1 MIDPFAKLTGAQATA
16 TPTFKTADFGL
27 QRRIEFAAVLRQS
40 EAAVAT
46 PPSSSANTSALLTAS
61 DAASPALAVQGHANN
76 SASLNLPPRA
86 RGGPPTPPAS
96 PNLPPRTRGGTP
108 TPPTPPAPPNPVEA
122 LGFVP
127 SDALDG
133 PVRYLDVPDFAK
145 APIGLY
151 VQAPAEYGG
160 EWWQVNPFNWEP
172 WRILDAPP
180 PDAEPTPLPE
190 GFEQLFGPRPLVE
203 DFGRNYWTH
212 QVALIDWEQSLK
224 YFKGVG
230 MPEGFDAVR
239 LEEVT
244 ADFREWGLGEPV
256 FYEGNNGWRARFPDS
271 QNPSYETKPHT
282 LLIAPHVN
290 IAAYQ
295 ISLLKKGITP
305 ATIHPFIP
313 PRAFEIFGIGAA
325 V

>member
-46 PPSSSANTSALLTAS
+46 PPSSSANSSALLTAS
-61 DAASPALAVQGHANN
+61 DAASPTLDLRGHANN
-76 SASLNLPPRA
+76 SASV
-86 RGGPPTPPAS
+86 
-96 PNLPPRTRGGTP
+96 NLPPRTRGGTP
-108 TPPTPPAPPNPVEA
+108 TPPTPPAPPSPVEA

-145 APIGLY
+145 APIGPY

-180 PDAEPTPLPE
+180 PEAEPTPLPE

-224 YFKGVG
+224 YFQGVG
-230 MPEGFDAVR
+230 IPEGFDSVR

-244 ADFREWGLGEPV
+244 KDFREWGLGEPV
-256 FYEGNNGWRARFPDS
+256 FYEGRNGWRARFPDS
-271 QNPSYETKPHT
+271 QNPGYETKPHT

-313 PRAFEIFGIGAA
+313 PRAFDLFGIGAA